1 MQTTSDEEN
10 KHASTPVTTSLQQP
24 TASCPGCGTQL
35 GHLDP
40 RKGGVSLF
48 KWKLNLVDGDAPMPN
63 PPTLSQCLA
72 AALVAN
78 QARSGSAKVV
88 LQGERDAITIWVL
101 NPHVRFSCLAKA
113 PTAAMK
119 LLYQDK
125 AMDEDEIDLPDE
137 AIGEVRQ
144 TLQEGSRYL
153 PPDEKTKQFNLKED
167 PWIVTLLERRGL

>member
-1 MQTTSDEEN
+1 M
-10 KHASTPVTTSLQQP
+10 
-24 TASCPGCGTQL
+24 
-35 GHLDP
+35 
-40 RKGGVSLF
+40 SLF
-48 KWKLNLVDGDAPMPN
+48 KWKLNLVDDDTPTPD

-113 PTAAMK
+113 PIAAMK

-125 AMDEDEIDLPDE
+125 EMDEDEINLPDE